1 MTVLLKRRRFTL
13 EEYYRMGEAGILSED
28 DRVELIEGEIV
39 EMTPIGPPHAGIVD
53 RIARVLT
60 LLLGLGVI
68 VRVQGPIQLP
78 TLVSELQPDVV
89 LLRPRDDFYTR
100 SHPGPQDILLLIEVM
115 DTSIER
121 DHRVKLP
128 LYARAGIPEVWLVDL
143 GAACIEVYR
152 EPARDGYREVSVR
165 RRGEALAIAAFPDVA
180 LTVDD
185 LVG

>member
-1 MTVLLKRRRFTL
+1 
-13 EEYYRMGEAGILSED
+13 
-28 DRVELIEGEIV
+28 
-39 EMTPIGPPHAGIVD
+39 
-53 RIARVLT
+53 
-60 LLLGLGVI
+60 
-68 VRVQGPIQLP
+68 
-78 TLVSELQPDVV
+78 VSELQPDVV

-143 GAACIEVYR
+143 GAACFEVYR